1 VGGSAPAEAVD
12 VALMVNVL
20 SAPGNARNFL
30 GHLAKGLKPD
40 GRLGVIDWN
49 PRRQYPE
56 MPEQETK
63 SALRQ
68 TLRQLQDADFEV
80 VKSLDFLPTQ
90 TIWIC
95 KRRGR
100 D

>member
-1 VGGSAPAEAVD
+1 
-12 VALMVNVL
+12 
-20 SAPGNARNFL
+20 
-30 GHLAKGLKPD
+30 
-40 GRLGVIDWN
+40 
-49 PRRQYPE
+49 

-63 SALRQ
+63 SALGQ

-80 VKSLDFLPTQ
+80 VKILDFLPTQ

-95 KRRGR
+95 KRRVR